1 MSQELN
7 NRLVIY
13 SFGENEYDRETDP
26 RAHCRERPGES
37 PQVLHGGP
45 RLREARG
52 LSEPRQPSLA
62 HGRAEGDR
70 RRDDSLRRQVQ
81 AGSARASR
89 GGEGGGTT
97 GGSIPT
103 KAQRRRGS
111 IYGERAGR
119 GRGRR

>member
-52 LSEPRQPSLA
+52 LSESRQPPLA

-70 RRDDSLRRQVQ
+70 RRDDSLRGQVQ

-89 GGEGGGTT
+89 GGE
-97 GGSIPT
+97 
-103 KAQRRRGS
+103 RRGDH
-111 IYGERAGR
+111 RAVEPTLA
-119 GRGRR
+119 RRSTAKDTT